1 MRFPHQMK
9 LYTDQPP
16 EPTLFPHTVCPQV
29 PRVLHGVVQ
38 DSRERLTGSI
48 SCFLSHFSW
57 VPPSGLQMWRRTA
70 PFPSGACRS
79 VSLHPLWL
87 ARRFSSWS
95 LSWWTSSFLD
105 PVHRGDSA
113 FPSPKSGSAVLS
125 CRAWEGE
132 TRDKWI
138 LYLWKVSANE
148 ICFLNCLQ
156 HLQNQNEPCQSSEA
170 MSNKV
175 FLVLLIYYLLLWF
188 IAIIISLQDISGKCL
203 LAPSWW
209 MSRVSTDKLET
220 HAYSTEG
227 TEAGS
232 FLTTAESWLYWT
244 GGEVWWR
251 WEGRKITTQLSR
263 ENVSAILII
272 RLQLLM
278 RREFSRRCGPAIRK
292 DQ

>member
-29 PRVLHGVVQ
+29 PRVLPGVLQ
-38 DSRERLTGSI
+38 DSQERLTGSI

-57 VPPSGLQMWRRTA
+57 VPPSGLQTWRRTA

-113 FPSPKSGSAVLS
+113 FLFPKSGSAVLS

-132 TRDKWI
+132 TKDKWI
-138 LYLWKVSANE
+138 LYLRKVSANE

-156 HLQNQNEPCQSSEA
+156 HLQIKMSPVKASKPCLIRFSRCYWFTICYCDLLSS
-170 MSNKV
+170 SWV
-175 FLVLLIYYLLLWF
+175 SRT
-188 IAIIISLQDISGKCL
+188 SLGSVSLSLHGEWVESAQT
-203 LAPSWW
+203 SW
-209 MSRVSTDKLET
+209 RLK
-220 HAYSTEG
+220 HRAQKG
-227 TEAGS
+227 QRRGS
-232 FLTTAESWLYWT
+232 PLHTAASWLYWT
-244 GGEVWWR
+244 DREVWWR
-251 WEGRKITTQLSR
+251 WEGRKIITQLSR
-263 ENVSAILII
+263 ASVSAMITI
-272 RLQLLM
+272 RLHLLM
-278 RREFSRRCGPAIRK
+278 RIEFSRGCGPAIWK